1 MHRNTAIDAG
11 PPGNRSHMAL
21 DEVGGGARFLCAFM
35 TQELVDA
42 WCRDIEQRRL
52 VMEAHD
58 AYKNWERMSA
68 CTHA

>member
-1 MHRNTAIDAG
+1 MPVLPAID
-11 PPGNRSHMAL
+11 PTWL
-21 DEVGGGARFLCAFM
+21 WTEVGGGARFLCAFM

-42 WCRDIEQRRL
+42 WCRDIERRRL

>member
-1 MHRNTAIDAG
+1 MPVLPAID
-11 PPGNRSHMAL
+11 PTWLRT
-21 DEVGGGARFLCAFM
+21 EVGGGGRSLCAFM
-35 TQELVDA
+35 NHELVDA

-68 CTHA
+68 WTYA

>member
-21 DEVGGGARFLCAFM
+21 DRGRWRCTLSSAFM

>member
-1 MHRNTAIDAG
+1 MNH
-11 PPGNRSHMAL
+11 
-21 DEVGGGARFLCAFM
+21 
-35 TQELVDA
+35 ELVDA

-68 CTHA
+68 WTYA